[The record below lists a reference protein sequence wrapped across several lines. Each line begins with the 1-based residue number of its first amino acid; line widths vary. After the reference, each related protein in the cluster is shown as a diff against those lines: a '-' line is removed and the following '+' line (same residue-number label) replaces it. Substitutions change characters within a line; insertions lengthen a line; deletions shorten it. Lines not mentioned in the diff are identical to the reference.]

1 MPELLIGIGLLACA
15 AAVVWQTLAI
25 PVSPMYSKVG
35 PTVFPY
41 ITMPGLPVLALL
53 LIVAALS
60 GGWQP
65 EEEKDTPTDWKAMG
79 FVAAGLVANVVL
91 IQPLGFTAASVV
103 MFVLICYGFGSRHP
117 LRDALIGLI
126 LALAAYFGFAR
137 ALGVNIGAG
146 FIENDAERGHQRDH
160 RHGEGLKRWKPSTH
174 SPTDFR
180 SPSRRSTSCGAC
192 SARRSARRS
201 ACCPASGRR

>member
-1 MPELLIGIGLLACA
+1 MNSANSPAQAPRLAIPEFLLGIGLLACA
-15 AAVVWQTLAI
+15 AVVFWQTRAI

-41 ITMPGLPVLALL
+41 MTVAGLAVLAVLL
-53 LIVAALS
+53 LVAAAR

-65 EEEKDTPTDWKAMG
+65 EDEKETSTDWKAMG
-79 FVAAGLVANVVL
+79 FVVAGLVANAVL

-103 MFVLICYGFGSRHP
+103 MFVLVCFGFGSRHP
-117 LRDALIGLI
+117 LRDALIALV

-146 FIENDAERGHQRDH
+146 LIENALNAGIDKILAG
-160 RHGEGLKRWKPSTH
+160 G
-174 SPTDFR
+174 
-180 SPSRRSTSCGAC
+180 
-192 SARRSARRS
+192 
-201 ACCPASGRR
+201 

>member
-1 MPELLIGIGLLACA
+1 MTSNDNHAPQQRLAMPELMIGLGLLGCA
-15 AAVVWQTLAI
+15 AVTLWQTLAI

-41 ITMPGLPVLALL
+41 MTTAGLAVLALL
-53 LIVAALS
+53 LIVAAVR

-65 EEEKDTPTDWKAMG
+65 QEEKETPTDWKAMG

-103 MFVLICYGFGSRHP
+103 MFVLVCFGFGSRHP
-117 LRDALIGLI
+117 LRDALIALV

-146 FIENDAERGHQRDH
+146 YIENALNVVVDAVL
-160 RHGEGLKRWKPSTH
+160 GL
-174 SPTDFR
+174 
-180 SPSRRSTSCGAC
+180 GN
-192 SARRSARRS
+192 
-201 ACCPASGRR
+201 